1 MRKWIVGCSVAALLA
16 AGLLAQDKKKAAGDA
31 TKGKDVFDQCAV
43 CHNTDSDDVKV
54 GPSLK
59 GLFKHAKL
67 ANGKPVT
74 EANVLAQIND
84 GGNGMPAYQDLL
96 SDEDK
101 ANVIAYLK
109 TL

>member
-1 MRKWIVGCSVAALLA
+1 MRKWIVGCSVGLLVV
-16 AGLLAQDKKKAAGDA
+16 AGLMAQGKKKAGDA
-31 TKGKDVFDQCAV
+31 AKGKDVFDQCAV

-54 GPSLK
+54 GPALK

-67 ANGKPVT
+67 KNGKPVND
-74 EANVLAQIND
+74 ANVLAQINE